1 MDEDVNELN
10 QIEIEKTQEEDNDT
24 IPKER
29 KTYTDKSDPEV
40 ESLYGKYKRGR
51 LILQPEFQRR
61 FVWDTGKS
69 SRLMESA
76 LLDIPLPVIYLSEE
90 KDGRET
96 VIDGQQRLTAFFSFM
111 DGKFPDGKD
120 FKLTSLKVYT
130 DLKKKAFKD
139 LSEELQDKIKY
150 CTIRTI
156 TFKKESDLDLK
167 FEIFERL
174 NTGAV
179 SLNFQ
184 ELRNCMY
191 RGPYNSLLKEL
202 AQDQDFMYLLGLKS
216 PEDRMKDVEFV
227 LRFAAF
233 YHSTYLNYK
242 PPIKR
247 FLNEDMEKY
256 TSIKEKEITELRT
269 AFKNAVSIIRTL
281 LDTHAFKRFYKGSEK
296 NKNGFWEPKK
306 FNASLY
312 DILMYSFAREDKN
325 KVYQNLDSIRE
336 ALIYLMTNDQEFIDS
351 IELSTS
357 TIQAVQKRF
366 DKWRLT
372 LQDIIGIAQKEPRCF
387 TMKLKE
393 ELYKNDSTCA
403 ICNQKI
409 NNIDDTNIDH
419 IEQYWKGG
427 KTIPENARLTH
438 RYCNLAR
445 SRDK

>member
-1 MDEDVNELN
+1 VNELN

-269 AFKNAVSIIRTL
+269 AFKNTVSIIRTL